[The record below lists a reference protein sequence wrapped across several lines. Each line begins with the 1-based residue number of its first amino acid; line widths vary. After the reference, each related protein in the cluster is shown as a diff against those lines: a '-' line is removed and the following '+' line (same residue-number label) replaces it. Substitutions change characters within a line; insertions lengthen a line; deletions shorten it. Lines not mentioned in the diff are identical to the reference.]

1 VNESNPQS
9 PRDIA
14 QVLGVGQAG
23 SGHHRRARLWIAGG
37 IVLALAGAVVF
48 FLLPGDEATVRFK
61 TAEAW
66 RGDLTVKVTATGVLE
81 PVNQVEVGTEI
92 SGTIETVEVDYN
104 DRVKR
109 GQVLARLDTARLEAQ
124 VIQARASLASA
135 EARLQEAGA
144 TVEETRLR
152 AERCGRLARQQMCSQ
167 EELDTQRAAFAR
179 AQAAQASAKAQV
191 AVAKATLD
199 GVETDLAKAVIRAPI
214 DGIVLKR
221 QIEPGQTV
229 AASLQTP
236 VLFILAE
243 NLAQMELHVAVDEA
257 DVGEVKEGQE
267 ATFTVDAYPR
277 RSFPAVITQVRFAPE
292 TVEGVVTYE
301 TVLTVDNTDLALRP
315 GMTATADIIANR
327 LHDVLLVP
335 NAALRFVP
343 PPPTAKVGARPS
355 SSLLG
360 SLFPRFGRRS
370 GPKARQ
376 GTAAGKA
383 EQRVWALEDGQPVA
397 IPVTVGATDGQMT
410 EVVSGDIEPHEPLLV
425 DIVTARR

>member
-1 VNESNPQS
+1 MDESNPQPS
-9 PRDIA
+9 QDIA
-14 QVLGVGQAG
+14 QVLGVGQAAG
-23 SGHHRRARLWIAGG
+23 GRRWRVLLWIVGAILLAMAGT
-37 IVLALAGAVVF
+37 AA
-48 FLLPGDEATVRFK
+48 FLLLPRGEATVRFK
-61 TAEAW
+61 TAEAR

-124 VIQARASLASA
+124 VIEARASLASA

-152 AERCGRLARQQMCSQ
+152 AARCGRLAKQQMCSQ
-167 EELDTQRAAFAR
+167 EELDTGRAAYAR
-179 AQAAQASAKAQV
+179 AKAAQASAKAQV
-191 AVAKATLD
+191 AVARATLD
-199 GVETDLAKAVIRAPI
+199 AVETDLGKAVIRAPI
-214 DGIVLKR
+214 DGIVLQR

-257 DVGEVKEGQE
+257 DVGQVKEGQE

-277 RSFPAVITQVRFAPE
+277 RSFPALITQVRFAPE

-301 TVLTVDNTDLALRP
+301 TVLAVDNADLALRP
-315 GMTATADIIANR
+315 GMTATADIIARR

-343 PPPTAKVGARPS
+343 PATSGETAARPS
-355 SSLLG
+355 SGLLG
-360 SLFPRFGRRS
+360 SLFPHFRRRS
-370 GPKARQ
+370 GPKTRQ
-376 GTAAGKA
+376 VAAAGQA
-383 EQRVWALEDGQPVA
+383 QQHVWTLEDGQPVA
-397 IPVTVGATDGQMT
+397 VPVTVGATDGQMT
-410 EVVSGDIEPHEPLLV
+410 EVLSGDIEPGQPLLV
-425 DIVTARR
+425 DIAEARR

>member
-9 PRDIA
+9 PQDIA

-23 SGHHRRARLWIAGG
+23 SGHHRRVLPWIAGG

-48 FLLPGDEATVRFK
+48 FLLPGDAATVRFK
-61 TAEAW
+61 SAEAR
-66 RGDLTVKVTATGVLE
+66 RGELTVKVTATGVLE

-92 SGTIETVEVDYN
+92 SGTIQSVEVDYN
-104 DRVKR
+104 DRIRR

-124 VIQARASLASA
+124 VIQARASLDSA
-135 EARLQEAGA
+135 EAMLQEAGA

-152 AERCGRLARQQMCSQ
+152 VDRCGRLAKQQMCSQ
-167 EELDTQRAAFAR
+167 EELDTQRAASAR
-179 AQAAQASAKAQV
+179 AKAAQASAKAQV

-199 GVETDLAKAVIRAPI
+199 GVETDLGKAVIRAPI
-214 DGIVLKR
+214 DGIVLNR

-236 VLFILAE
+236 VLFVLAE

-257 DVGEVKEGQE
+257 DVGQVKEGQE
-267 ATFTVDAYPR
+267 GTFTVDAYPR
-277 RSFPAVITQVRFAPE
+277 RSFPALITQVRFAPE

-301 TVLTVDNTDLALRP
+301 TVLTVDNADLALRP
-315 GMTATADIIANR
+315 GMTATADIIARR

-343 PPPTAKVGARPS
+343 PPTVGEAAARPS
-355 SSLLG
+355 SGLLG
-360 SLFPRFGRRS
+360 SLFPHFGRRS

-376 GTAAGKA
+376 VAAAGQA

-410 EVVSGDIEPHEPLLV
+410 EVLSGDIEPGQPLLV
-425 DIVTARR
+425 DIATARR